1 MTAAKNKKR
10 KEDQARVSTKDSI
23 MQTAGGSFLEVG
35 GKGNHLNVRQ
45 RSEGRRLSTNDG
57 NGKNIR
63 SKSRDRYINS
73 SIDERGI
80 VE

>member
-23 MQTAGGSFLEVG
+23 LQTAGQSFLEVG
-35 GKGNHLNVRQ
+35 GKGNHLNIRQ

-63 SKSRDRYINS
+63 SKSRDKQAFSN
-73 SIDERGI
+73 
-80 VE
+80 